1 MELSANAKKIITNAQ
16 SFRVEN
22 NHNSLCIEHLLYG
35 VLLLGRE
42 SSYDGRKVRE
52 FLDREMDNPD
62 VALTQLKME
71 AKDLEQYFR
80 DAAPVLGRATELSGG
95 GEIGAMHLAQAVL
108 ESKTPTVIKLKKMR
122 NVVDPGKRQP
132 EPAQRQPQ
140 PAQRQPQPAQRQP
153 EPAQRQPQPAQRQ
166 PEPAQNGKELSAND
180 LALLLMLMAAAS
192 NNQKEELVH
201 NTGSRGGRG
210 NGPKVKRR
218 TKMGLFTYRGGTVA
232 AAFQYFLFG
241 ILIPVAVVALVQR
254 FTGFL
259 NKPATPILM
268 FVTGTLFCLW
278 VFYLARG
285 VALLFGMASGALGNF
300 LNIVCDVT
308 LIVALMKVIQLSW
321 NMPVVPMWL
330 RIIVSIAILL
340 VLMIGTTLYE
350 YLKDGG
356 RVGNARFTFMNLKG
370 SPSKIF
376 FQYVTK
382 IMVYPFVIFAII
394 WIFRL
399 TLPGWLSKAFM
410 IFGFGYFWNILNT
423 ACSCLVISSELRG
436 GGGKKFLI
444 FLKNFVTFMFIPAFV
459 MYLHKIF
466 MWSPAKTWV
475 MIVLAIYILLTT
487 ILSIVYAAQQ

>member
-1 MELSANAKKIITNAQ
+1 MELSVSAKKIITNAQ
-16 SFRVEN
+16 AFRVEN

-42 SSYDGRKVRE
+42 SSYDGRRVRE

-122 NVVDPGKRQP
+122 NVVDPGKKQEEPVRRQP
-132 EPAQRQPQ
+132 EPAQR
-140 PAQRQPQPAQRQP
+140 RP

-201 NTGSRGGRG
+201 NTGNRGGRG
-210 NGPKVKRR
+210 GGPRVKRR

-241 ILIPVAVVALVQR
+241 ILIPVGIVALVQH
-254 FTGFL
+254 FTNFL
-259 NKPATPILM
+259 GRPATPLLM

-285 VALLFGMASGALGNF
+285 VALLLGMASGALGNF

-308 LIVALMKVIQLSW
+308 LIVALVRVIQTSW
-321 NMPVVPMWL
+321 NMPVVPAWL
-330 RIIVSIAILL
+330 RVIASIAILL

-356 RVGNARFTFMNLKG
+356 RVGSARFTFMNLKG

-394 WIFRL
+394 WIFHL
-399 TLPGWLSKAFM
+399 TLPGWLSKAFL
-410 IFGFGYFWNILNT
+410 ILGFGYFWNILNT
-423 ACSCLVISSELRG
+423 ACSCLVMSSELHG
-436 GGGKKFLI
+436 GGGRKFLI
-444 FLKNFVTFMFIPAFV
+444 FLKNFVSFLFIPALV

-475 MIVLAIYILLTT
+475 MIVLAVYMLLMT